1 VVGAGFVQARD
12 GHTSQVVILVEPS
25 GERASPGMS
34 PDLLHTVPVPV
45 ADITAGD
52 VVYFAG
58 WREEFVPTMT
68 KLTAVGVIVA
78 TV

>member
-1 VVGAGFVQARD
+1 MTG
-12 GHTSQVVILVEPS
+12 IW
-25 GERASPGMS
+25 

-58 WREEFVPTMT
+58 WREEFLPAMT
-68 KLTAVGVIVA
+68 KLIAAGVIVA
-78 TV
+78 TVPPPLLASALPATYVVGSETQIR